1 MNDYILRKPEGVD
14 AHMLHRVVAGIVNG
28 AQHLWRDNGDTV
40 TIRTAAPLAAPA
52 QAVHLPDEGAVHLFK
67 LRAAP
72 GTKTNGRHRYFKQ
85 GDYHSRKAWL
95 ARKAAQHGF
104 EIVAVHCSSKFVRI
118 NDMAGRDFALDATE
132 FTGALR
138 VTDPV
143 AFERALFSG
152 VGSTGRAFG
161 FSLLSI

>member
-1 MNDYILRKPEGVD
+1 MKDYILKKPEGVD
-14 AHMLHRVVAGIVNG
+14 AHMLHRVVAGIVSG
-28 AQHLWRDNGDTV
+28 AHHLWRDNGDTV
-40 TIRTAAPLAAPA
+40 TIRTAASVNAPA
-52 QAVHLPDEGAVHLFK
+52 QDVPIPEQGAVHLFK

-85 GDYHSRKAWL
+85 GDHHSRKAWL

-104 EIVAVHCSSKFVRI
+104 EIVAVHCTSKLARI
-118 NDMAGRDFALDATE
+118 NDMAGRDFAIDATE

-143 AFERALFSG
+143 AFQRALFFG
-152 VGSTGRAFG
+152 VGGTGRAFG